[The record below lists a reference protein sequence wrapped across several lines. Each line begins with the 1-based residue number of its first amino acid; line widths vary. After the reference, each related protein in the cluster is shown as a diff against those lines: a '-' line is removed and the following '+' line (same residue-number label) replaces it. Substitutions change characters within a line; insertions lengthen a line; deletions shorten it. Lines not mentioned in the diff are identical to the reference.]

1 MKTFRVGT
9 RGSDLAMAQTRQII
23 SWLKAREPESN
34 FEIVPLVTHG
44 DRFQATP
51 IVEMGAHVDAGIF
64 NSALEEAVLAREVD
78 FATCSFKDVE
88 SGLPA
93 KLRAVTVGRRE
104 DARDVLVSRHN
115 LTLSKLPAGA
125 QLATSSPRRTSQL
138 AYFRKDLVFHPLRGN
153 ITTRVERDVAR
164 FDGVILAAA
173 GLVRLGLHERIT
185 EWIDESVLLPAP
197 AQGAL
202 GCEFLAEREDLAA
215 LIASIQDTETD
226 LSVLAEKAVLV
237 GLSGGCYAP
246 IGVLAR
252 IAAGEMKLQCRVVS
266 LDGQDKVED
275 SVRGPAES
283 WRALAEA
290 LVSRMEERGGARI
303 VRESRQA
310 MQSGAA
316 AAGEQR

>member
-9 RGSDLAMAQTRQII
+9 RGSDLALAQTQQIV
-23 SWLKAREPESN
+23 SWLKAREPACN

-44 DRFQATP
+44 DRFQTTP
-51 IVEMGAHVDAGIF
+51 ILELGAHVDAGIF
-64 NSALEEAVLAREVD
+64 NSALEEAILAREVD

-88 SGLPA
+88 SGLPPG
-93 KLRAVTVGRRE
+93 LRAVTVGRRE
-104 DARDVLVSRHN
+104 DPRDVLVSRHH
-115 LTLSKLPAGA
+115 LTLANLPAGA
-125 QLATSSPRRTSQL
+125 ELATSSPRRTSQL

-173 GLVRLGLHERIT
+173 GLLRLGLHERIT
-185 EWIDESVLLPAP
+185 EWIDESVMLPAP

-202 GCEFLAEREDLAA
+202 GCEFLAERDDLAT
-215 LIASIQDTETD
+215 LIASIQHPATD
-226 LSVLAEKAVLV
+226 RCVSAEKAVLV

-252 IAAGEMKLQCRVVS
+252 IAAGEMRLHCRVVS
-266 LDGQDKVED
+266 LDGQQKAED
-275 SVRGPAES
+275 SLRGPAES
-283 WRALAEA
+283 WRVLAEE
-290 LVSRMEERGGARI
+290 LVKRVAERGGAGI

-310 MQSGAA
+310 MQSRTS
-316 AAGEQR
+316 AGEARG